1 VSQLVT
7 LRSDEG
13 ELARWIR
20 RPMPRPPSPLARR
33 GTLFHT
39 WLESRW
45 GAPRLV
51 DPDEL
56 PGSADDGAAADEE
69 LAALQDSFLAS
80 EWALRTPTEVEA
92 PFELLIGGV
101 VVRGR
106 VDAVFTDADGR
117 VDVVDWKTGR
127 VPDGEA
133 AAVRSVQLAAYR
145 LAFAKLLDVPVD
157 QVGAAFHYVREN
169 VTVRPADL
177 MSETDLAALLS

>member
-1 VSQLVT
+1 
-7 LRSDEG
+7 
-13 ELARWIR
+13 
-20 RPMPRPPSPLARR
+20 
-33 GTLFHT
+33 
-39 WLESRW
+39 
-45 GAPRLV
+45 
-51 DPDEL
+51 
-56 PGSADDGAAADEE
+56 
-69 LAALQDSFLAS
+69 
-80 EWALRTPTEVEA
+80 
-92 PFELLIGGV
+92 

-106 VDAVFTDADGR
+106 VDAVFADADGR

-177 MSETDLAALLS
+177 MSEADLAALLS